1 MDNYI
6 GRLLEN
12 RYEILEA
19 IGTGGMAVVY
29 KARCHRLNRLV
40 AIKIL
45 KDELS
50 EDAEFRRRFHAE
62 SQAVAML
69 SHTNIVNVYDVS
81 HSDNVD
87 YIVMELI
94 DGITLKQY
102 MQQKGVLNWRE
113 VLHFTTQ
120 IAKALEH
127 AHSRG
132 IIHRD
137 IKPHNIMIL
146 KDGSV
151 KVADFGIARVSS
163 AQSTLTREALG
174 SVHYISPE
182 QAKGSKIDN
191 RSDLYSLGVVMYEM
205 LTGQPPYDG
214 ETPVSVAI
222 KHINGNAPTP
232 RSLNPQVPAGLEYI
246 CMHAMTAEMDD
257 RYESATEMLCDLDE
271 FRRNPS
277 VNFLSEA
284 VAEEEYAIVSGGKPP
299 IEHGSRPKVE
309 TQKKTAVH
317 RTAVNRSNSAAL
329 VAGIICIAMALLLI
343 GYFMYSFFF
352 ADFFTDTAEV
362 EVPNFVNADAEQ
374 INNSD
379 YPNFL
384 IQIKEWVPDENVPIG
399 KVISQEPYSGR
410 MVKSGATISLIVSSG
425 PSTDTMRN
433 LVNSTVSNART
444 ILENLALDLNIVTIP
459 ESSDV
464 YMKDAVIRTEPAKD
478 EPLTAGQTV
487 TLYVS
492 TGPDVNLIPVP
503 ELVGMDVN
511 TAVKSLEDL
520 NLKYGI
526 SYITAEEAEG
536 TVIFQ
541 SIKQL
546 ELVKEGT
553 TINLQV
559 SNGPKDE
566 EKDSNLH
573 LPTEDTE
580 ESPIFSNPKVI
591 MLPMPKGNGTVE
603 VSIFLDEELILQIP
617 LELQTISDRGFPIA
631 PEDVEG
637 IHEIIVFI
645 DDKVDEKVNTT
656 KEPWYRMSYNFDTGE
671 QVEE

>member
-19 IGTGGMAVVY
+19 IGHGGMAVVY

-50 EDAEFRRRFHAE
+50 QDAEFRRRFHAE

-81 HSDNVD
+81 HSEHVD

-102 MQQKGVLNWRE
+102 MQQKGILNWRE
-113 VLHFTTQ
+113 VLHFSTQ

-182 QAKGSKIDN
+182 QAKGSKIDY

-205 LTGQPPYDG
+205 LTGQTPYDG
-214 ETPVSVAI
+214 ESPVSVAI
-222 KHINGNAPTP
+222 QHINAQAPHP
-232 RSLNPQVPAGLEYI
+232 RALNPQIPLGLDHI
-246 CMHAMTAEMDD
+246 CMHAMAADLD
-257 RYESATEMLCDLDE
+257 QRYENATEMLYDLDE

-277 VNFLSEA
+277 IQFGSAGEDAELQA
-284 VAEEEYAIVSGGKPP
+284 VKEIVSDRPVQT
-299 IEHGSRPKVE
+299 GSTR
-309 TQKKTAVH
+309 
-317 RTAVNRSNSAAL
+317 RTAARTVDAQPKKRHRSNTVAL
-329 VAGIICIAMALLLI
+329 AAGIVCIALALSLI
-343 GYFMYSFFF
+343 GYFLYSFFF
-352 ADFFTDTAEV
+352 ADFFTETAEI
-362 EVPNFVNADAEQ
+362 EVPNFVGSYSDE
-374 INNSD
+374 INYTD

-384 IQIKEWVPDENVPIG
+384 IQIKEWVPSETVPVG
-399 KVISQEPYSGR
+399 QVVSQEPYGGR

-433 LVNSTVSNART
+433 LVNSTESNART
-444 ILENLALDLNIVTIP
+444 ILENLALDLDIRTIP

-464 YMKDAVIRTEPAKD
+464 YMKDAVIRTDPAKD
-478 EPLTAGQTV
+478 EPLSVGQTV
-487 TLYVS
+487 ILYVS
-492 TGPDVNLIPVP
+492 TGPDITLYEVP
-503 ELVGMDVN
+503 ELVGRDIE
-511 TAVKSLEDL
+511 TAMSMLDGMK
-520 NLKYGI
+520 LKYNV
-526 SYITAEEAEG
+526 SYVNSEEANG

-546 ELVKEGT
+546 EMVKEGT

-559 SNGPKDE
+559 SKGPLAETDPQQPVVQPE
-566 EKDSNLH
+566 A
-573 LPTEDTE
+573 DT
-580 ESPIFSNPKVI
+580 PIFSDPRVI
-591 MLPMPKGNGTVE
+591 YLPLPQGKGTVE
-603 VSIFLDEELILQIP
+603 VTILLDGEISQQMELELVTVSDRGLPFAAKGITGIHLIEVYLDEE
-617 LELQTISDRGFPIA
+617 
-631 PEDVEG
+631 
-637 IHEIIVFI
+637 
-645 DDKVDEKVNTT
+645 VDGKYNEKT
-656 KEPWYRMSYNFDTGE
+656 EPYYTVYYDFDSGK

>member
-6 GRLLEN
+6 GRLLDN
-12 RYEILEA
+12 RYEILEV

-50 EDAEFRRRFHAE
+50 QDAEFRRRFHAE

-102 MQQKGVLNWRE
+102 MQQKGALNWRE
-113 VLHFTTQ
+113 VLHFSTQ

-182 QAKGSKIDN
+182 QAKGSKIDY

-205 LTGQPPYDG
+205 LTGRPPYDG
-214 ETPVSVAI
+214 ESPVSVAI
-222 KHINGNAPTP
+222 QHINAKAVPP
-232 RSLNPQVPAGLEYI
+232 RVINPQIPVGLEYI
-246 CMHAMTAEMDD
+246 CMHAMTAELDD

-277 VNFLSEA
+277 INFTSA
-284 VAEEEYAIVSGGKPP
+284 VATPVPHAVVS
-299 IEHGSRPKVE
+299 S
-309 TQKKTAVH
+309 T
-317 RTAVNRSNSAAL
+317 RTAAERAVRNKSVSQAKQPPEQHVKQRKSNSAAL
-329 VAGIICIAMALLLI
+329 VAGIICIALALVLI

-352 ADFFTDTAEV
+352 ADFFTKTAEV
-362 EVPNFVNADAEQ
+362 EVPSFVGKYAEE
-374 INNSD
+374 INNND
-379 YPNFL
+379 YPNFR
-384 IQIKEWVPDENVPIG
+384 IQIKEWVPNETVPVG
-399 KVISQEPYSGR
+399 QVISQEPYGGR
-410 MVKSGATISLIVSSG
+410 MAKSGTTIELTVSSG

-433 LVNSTVSNART
+433 LVNSTEQNART
-444 ILENLALDLNIVTIP
+444 ILDNLGLDLNIETVW

-464 YMKDAVIRTEPAKD
+464 ISKDAVIRTEPTKD
-478 EPLTAGQTV
+478 EPLSMGQTV
-487 TLYVS
+487 ILYVS
-492 TGPDVNLIPVP
+492 TGPDITLIPVP
-503 ELVGMDVN
+503 ELVGMDEEN
-511 TAVKSLEDL
+511 AKEKLDSL

-526 SYITAEEAEG
+526 TRVYADEAEG
-536 TVIFQ
+536 TVVFQ
-541 SIKQL
+541 SIKQQ
-546 ELVKEGT
+546 EMVKEGT
-553 TINLQV
+553 TINLQI
-559 SNGPKDE
+559 SKGPKDDE
-566 EKDSNLH
+566 DEKDPDETEKKDESLFSD
-573 LPTEDTE
+573 PT
-580 ESPIFSNPKVI
+580 VI
-591 MLPMPKGNGTVE
+591 MIPLPQGSGTVE
-603 VSIFLDEELILQIP
+603 VTILLDGELLEQIP
-617 LELQTISDRGFPIA
+617 MELVTASEKGLPIA
-631 PEDVEG
+631 PKGVSG
-637 IHEIIVFI
+637 IHLIEVYL
-645 DDKVDEKVNTT
+645 DDTIDEKYDTSN
-656 KEPWYRMSYNFDTGE
+656 EPWQSFYYNFDTGE
-671 QVEE
+671 QVEP

>member
-19 IGTGGMAVVY
+19 IGHGGMAVVY

-50 EDAEFRRRFHAE
+50 QDAEFRRRFHAE

-81 HSDNVD
+81 HSDHVD

-113 VLHFTTQ
+113 VLHFSTQ

-182 QAKGSKIDN
+182 QAKGSKIDY

-205 LTGQPPYDG
+205 LTGQTPYDG
-214 ETPVSVAI
+214 ESPVSVAI
-222 KHINGNAPTP
+222 QHINAQAPNP
-232 RSLNPQVPAGLEYI
+232 RALNPQIPVGLDYI
-246 CMHAMTAEMDD
+246 CMHAMAADLD
-257 RYESATEMLCDLDE
+257 KRYENATEMLFDLDE

-277 VNFLSEA
+277 TNFADPLVA
-284 VAEEEYAIVSGGKPP
+284 VEQQP
-299 IEHGSRPKVE
+299 GSASVKVQDRPV
-309 TQKKTAVH
+309 QTAVKPKPVK
-317 RTAVNRSNSAAL
+317 APVKKQRSNAL
-329 VAGIICIAMALLLI
+329 GLAAGIVCIALALLLV
-343 GYFMYSFFF
+343 GYFLYSFFF
-352 ADFFTDTAEV
+352 ADFFTKTDDV
-362 EVPNFVNADAEQ
+362 EVPQFVGKYAED
-374 INNSD
+374 INYTD

-384 IQIKEWVPDENVPIG
+384 IQIKEWVPSDSTPIG
-399 KVISQEPYSGR
+399 QVISQEPNGGR
-410 MVKSGATISLIVSSG
+410 MVKKGATISLIVSSG

-433 LVNSTVSNART
+433 LVNSTESNART
-444 ILENLALDLNIVTIP
+444 ILDNLALDLDIQTIP
-459 ESSDV
+459 ESSDI
-464 YMKDAVIRTEPAKD
+464 YMKDVVIRTIPAKD

-487 TLYVS
+487 ILYVS
-492 TGPDVNLIPVP
+492 TGPDITLYPVP
-503 ELVGMDVN
+503 ELVGMDIA
-511 TAVKSLEDL
+511 TAMTMLEDS
-520 NLKYGI
+520 NLRYNV
-526 SYITAEEAEG
+526 SHVNSSEAEG

-541 SIKQL
+541 SIKQQ
-546 ELVKEGT
+546 EMVKEGT

-559 SNGPKDE
+559 SKGPKE
-566 EKDSNLH
+566 ENDPEQPIVTPEEDQPLFNDSR
-573 LPTEDTE
+573 
-580 ESPIFSNPKVI
+580 VI
-591 MLPMPKGNGTVE
+591 YLPMPKGKGTVE
-603 VSIFLDEELILQIP
+603 VNILLDGEIVQTIE
-617 LELQTISDRGFPIA
+617 LELVTVSDMGLPFAAKGIT
-631 PEDVEG
+631 G
-637 IHEIIVFI
+637 IHLIEVYL
-645 DDKVDEKVNTT
+645 DDEMDGTYSKTN
-656 KEPWYRMSYNFDTGE
+656 EPYYSVMYDFNSGK